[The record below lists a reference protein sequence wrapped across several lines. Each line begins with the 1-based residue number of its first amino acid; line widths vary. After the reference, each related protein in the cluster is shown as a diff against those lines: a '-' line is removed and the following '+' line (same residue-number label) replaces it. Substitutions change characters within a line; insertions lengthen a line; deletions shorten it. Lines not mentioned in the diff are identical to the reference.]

1 MTPKQT
7 ALLHVAKLVALAVV
21 SGFVVNAAFT
31 YFTLEQIGI
40 GFCIGML
47 AYMIKMY
54 YDMALFE
61 AERLEELNNPKG

>member
-7 ALLHVAKLVALAVV
+7 ALLQVSKLLALAVV
-21 SGFVVNAAFT
+21 SGILVNAAFT
-31 YFTLEQIGI
+31 YFTLTQIGI

-61 AERLEELNNPKG
+61 AERLEELNNLKG

>member
-7 ALLHVAKLVALAVV
+7 ALLHVAKLVTLAIV
-21 SGFVVNAAFT
+21 SGFCVNVAFT

-40 GFCIGML
+40 GFCLGML
-47 AYMIKMY
+47 AYMCKMY

>member
-7 ALLHVAKLVALAVV
+7 ALLQVSKLLALAVV
-21 SGFVVNAAFT
+21 SGILVNAAFT
-31 YFTLEQIGI
+31 YFTLTQIGI